1 MNGKGLIIAV
11 SGPSGVGKGTVLNA
25 VEASLREGETGSVG
39 RSISATTR
47 NPRGTEQDGVEYY
60 FKTKEEFEKL
70 IADGEIIEYDVY
82 CGNYYGT
89 PAAPVRQMIG
99 EGKVVL
105 FDITIEGSLALKRF
119 FPEDAVTIFIL
130 PPSMEELETRLRGRG
145 TEEDD
150 VINARLTQAKLEITR
165 ADEFEFLVTN
175 NSVEQARDDIL
186 AIIKAWNLRKTRQI
200 TATKNLV

>member
-25 VEASLREGETGSVG
+25 VEAALREGETSSVG

-145 TEEDD
+145 TEEDESGRVRVPRD
-150 VINARLTQAKLEITR
+150 QQQRRTGKRRYLSDNQSLEP
-165 ADEFEFLVTN
+165 
-175 NSVEQARDDIL
+175 
-186 AIIKAWNLRKTRQI
+186 
-200 TATKNLV
+200 